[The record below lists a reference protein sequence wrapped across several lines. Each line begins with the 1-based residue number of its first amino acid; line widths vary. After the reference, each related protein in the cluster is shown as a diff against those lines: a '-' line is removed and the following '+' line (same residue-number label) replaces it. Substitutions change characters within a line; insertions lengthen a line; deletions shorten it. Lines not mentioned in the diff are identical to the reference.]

1 MSNVQKTESEP
12 RALDLSDAADAIL
25 NRWEDAEK
33 PSEDEEVEATTE
45 DVDETDVEE
54 VEIEEAEE
62 LEDDEEYEA
71 DPDEEE
77 DTEDQEEED
86 DDDEDE
92 EDDDTTEEVTIASD
106 DTVVEIKVN
115 GETKQVSVKDL
126 KRLAGQEA
134 SLTRKSQDLA
144 DQRKITE
151 EDFVRTTASYQ
162 KLLDR
167 AKERLKPYADMDMM
181 VAQSQMDTET
191 FAQLRQDARQAEED
205 VKFLEEESHAL
216 LQDMQVK
223 HQSAVQAAAKEC
235 IRVLEDTI
243 PDWGNE
249 MYNDIRAYA
258 VKNGLPQNQVDQ
270 YTDPNVIMLINKAR
284 LYDETKA
291 TAQVK
296 KAKAKVTKKTKKT
309 KVLSSKKSPPTKTQ
323 IKKANAQKAQEK
335 LRNNPKYGGGMDDIA
350 DALMA
355 RWES

>member
-1 MSNVQKTESEP
+1 MSDVQKTESEP
-12 RALDLSDAADAIL
+12 RALDLNDAADAIL

-54 VEIEEAEE
+54 VETEEAED
-62 LEDDEEYEA
+62 LEEVEDQEA
-71 DPDEEE
+71 DPDEDVAEDEE
-77 DTEDQEEED
+77 V
-86 DDDEDE
+86 DDEDE

-106 DTVVEIKVN
+106 DTIVEVKVN
-115 GETKQVSVKDL
+115 GETEQVSVKDL

-144 DQRKITE
+144 DQRKIAD
-151 EDFVRTTASYQ
+151 EDFARTTASYQ

-167 AKERLKPYADMDMM
+167 AKERLKPYADMDMLI
-181 VAQSQMDTET
+181 AQSQMDVET
-191 FAQLRQDARQAEED
+191 FAQLRQDAKQAEED
-205 VKFLEEESHAL
+205 VKFLEEESNAL
-216 LQDMQVK
+216 LNDMQAK
-223 HQSAVQAAAKEC
+223 RQSAVQAAAKDC
-235 IRVLEDTI
+235 IRVLEDTL

-249 MYNDIRAYA
+249 MYNDIRTYA
-258 VKNGLPQNQVDQ
+258 VKQGLPQNEVDQ

-291 TAQVK
+291 TAQSK

-323 IKKANAQKAQEK
+323 IRKANAQKAQQK
-335 LRNNPKYGGGMDDIA
+335 LRDNPKYGGGMDDIA

>member
-1 MSNVQKTESEP
+1 MSDVQKTDSEP

-33 PSEDEEVEATTE
+33 PSENEEVEATTE

-71 DPDEEE
+71 DPDEE
-77 DTEDQEEED
+77 TEDEEE
-86 DDDEDE
+86 DDEDE
-92 EDDDTTEEVTIASD
+92 EEDDTTEEVKVASD
-106 DTVVEIKVN
+106 DTVVELKVN

-144 DQRKITE
+144 DQRKIAE
-151 EDFVRTTASYQ
+151 EDFVRTTASYN

-167 AKERLKPYADMDMM
+167 AKERLKPYSDMDMM
-181 VAQSQMDTET
+181 IAQTQMDNET
-191 FAQLRQDARQAEED
+191 FAQLRQDAKQAEED
-205 VKFLEEESHAL
+205 VKFLEEESNAL
-216 LQDMQVK
+216 LNDMQAK
-223 HQSAVQAAAKEC
+223 RQSAVQAAAKDC
-235 IRVLEDTI
+235 IRVLEDTM

-249 MYNDIRAYA
+249 MYNDIRTYA
-258 VKNGLPQNQVDQ
+258 VKNGLPQNEVDQ

-284 LYDETKA
+284 LYDESKA
-291 TAQVK
+291 TAQSK
-296 KAKAKVTKKTKKT
+296 KAKAKVIKKTKKT

-323 IKKANAQKAQEK
+323 IKKANAEKAQQK

>member
-1 MSNVQKTESEP
+1 MTDVQKTESEP

-77 DTEDQEEED
+77 DTEDEED
-86 DDDEDE
+86 DNEDE
-92 EDDDTTEEVTIASD
+92 EDDDTTEEVEVASD

-134 SLTRKSQDLA
+134 SLTKKSQDLA
-144 DQRKITE
+144 EQRKTTDE
-151 EDFVRTTASYQ
+151 NFVRTTVSYQ
-162 KLLDR
+162 KLLER
-167 AKERLKPYADMDMM
+167 AQERLKPYADMDMM
-181 VAQSQMDTET
+181 IAQSQMDTET

-205 VKFLEEESHAL
+205 VKFLEEESNAL
-216 LQDMQVK
+216 LQDMQAK
-223 HQSAVQAAAKEC
+223 QQSAVQAAAKDC

-249 MYNDIRAYA
+249 MYNDIRTYA

-270 YTDPNVIMLINKAR
+270 YTDPNVIMLLNKAR

-291 TAQVK
+291 TAQSK

-323 IKKANAQKAQEK
+323 IKKANAQRAQEK

>member
-1 MSNVQKTESEP
+1 MSDVQKTESEP

-33 PSEDEEVEATTE
+33 PSEDAEVEATTE
-45 DVDETDVEE
+45 DVEETDVEE
-54 VEIEEAEE
+54 VETEEADDLEE
-62 LEDDEEYEA
+62 VEDYEA

-77 DTEDQEEED
+77 DVAEDEEV
-86 DDDEDE
+86 DDEDE

-106 DTVVEIKVN
+106 DTVVEVKVN
-115 GETKQVSVKDL
+115 GENKQVSVKDL

-144 DQRKITE
+144 DQRKIAE
-151 EDFVRTTASYQ
+151 EDFARTTASYQ

-167 AKERLKPYADMDMM
+167 AKERLKPYSDMDMLI
-181 VAQSQMDTET
+181 AQSQMDVET
-191 FAQLRQDARQAEED
+191 FAQLRQDAKQAEED
-205 VKFLEEESHAL
+205 VKFLEEESNAL
-216 LQDMQVK
+216 LNDMQAK
-223 HQSAVQAAAKEC
+223 RQSAVQVAAKDC
-235 IRVLEDTI
+235 IRVLEDTL

-249 MYNDIRAYA
+249 MYNDIRTYA
-258 VKNGLPQNQVDQ
+258 VKQGLPQNEVDQ

-291 TAQVK
+291 TAQSK

-323 IKKANAQKAQEK
+323 IRKANAEKARQK
-335 LRNNPKYGGGMDDIA
+335 LRDNPKYGGGMDDIA

>member
-1 MSNVQKTESEP
+1 MSDVQKTESEP

-33 PSEDEEVEATTE
+33 PSENEEVEATTE

-71 DPDEEE
+71 DPDEE
-77 DTEDQEEED
+77 TEDEEE
-86 DDDEDE
+86 DDEDE
-92 EDDDTTEEVTIASD
+92 EEDDTTEEVKVASD
-106 DTVVEIKVN
+106 DTVVELKVN

-144 DQRKITE
+144 DQRKIAE

-167 AKERLKPYADMDMM
+167 AKERLKPYSDMDMM
-181 VAQSQMDTET
+181 IAQTQMDNET
-191 FAQLRQDARQAEED
+191 FAQLRQDAKQAEED
-205 VKFLEEESHAL
+205 VKFLEEESNAL
-216 LQDMQVK
+216 LNDMQAK
-223 HQSAVQAAAKEC
+223 RQSAVQAAAKDC
-235 IRVLEDTI
+235 IRVLEDTM

-249 MYNDIRAYA
+249 MYNDIRTYA
-258 VKNGLPQNQVDQ
+258 VKNGLPQNEVDQ

-284 LYDETKA
+284 LYDESKA
-291 TAQVK
+291 TAQSK
-296 KAKAKVTKKTKKT
+296 KAKAKVIKKTKKT

-323 IKKANAQKAQEK
+323 IKKANAEKAQQK

>member
-1 MSNVQKTESEP
+1 MSDVQKTDSEP
-12 RALDLSDAADAIL
+12 RALDISDAADAIL

-33 PSEDEEVEATTE
+33 PSEDEEVEGTTE

-71 DPDEEE
+71 DPDEE
-77 DTEDQEEED
+77 TEDEEE
-86 DDDEDE
+86 DDEDE
-92 EDDDTTEEVTIASD
+92 EEDDTTEEVKVASD
-106 DTVVEIKVN
+106 DTVVELKVN

-144 DQRKITE
+144 DQRKIAE
-151 EDFVRTTASYQ
+151 EDFARTTASYN

-167 AKERLKPYADMDMM
+167 AKERLKPYSDMDMM
-181 VAQSQMDTET
+181 IAQTQMDNET
-191 FAQLRQDARQAEED
+191 FAQLRQDAKQAEED
-205 VKFLEEESHAL
+205 VKFLEEESNAL
-216 LQDMQVK
+216 LNDMQAK
-223 HQSAVQAAAKEC
+223 RQSAVQAAAKDC
-235 IRVLEDTI
+235 IRVLEDTM

-249 MYNDIRAYA
+249 MYNDIRTYA
-258 VKNGLPQNQVDQ
+258 VKNGLPQNEVDQ

-291 TAQVK
+291 TAQSK
-296 KAKAKVTKKTKKT
+296 KAKAKVIKKTKKT

-323 IKKANAQKAQEK
+323 IKKANAEKARIK
-335 LRNNPKYGGGMDDIA
+335 LRENPKYGGGMDDIA

>member
-1 MSNVQKTESEP
+1 MSDVQKTDSEP

-71 DPDEEE
+71 DPDEE
-77 DTEDQEEED
+77 TEDEE

-92 EDDDTTEEVTIASD
+92 EEDDTTEEVKVASD
-106 DTVVEIKVN
+106 DTVVELKVN

-144 DQRKITE
+144 DQRKIAE

-167 AKERLKPYADMDMM
+167 AKERLKPYSDMDMM
-181 VAQSQMDTET
+181 IAQTQMDNET
-191 FAQLRQDARQAEED
+191 FAQLRQDAKQAEED
-205 VKFLEEESHAL
+205 VKFLEEESNAL
-216 LQDMQVK
+216 LNDMQAK
-223 HQSAVQAAAKEC
+223 RQSAVQAAAKDC
-235 IRVLEDTI
+235 IRVLEDTM

-249 MYNDIRAYA
+249 MYNDIRTYA
-258 VKNGLPQNQVDQ
+258 VKNGLPQNEVDQ

-284 LYDETKA
+284 LYDESKA
-291 TAQVK
+291 TAQSK
-296 KAKAKVTKKTKKT
+296 KAKAKVIKKTKKT

-323 IKKANAQKAQEK
+323 IKKANAEKAQQK
-335 LRNNPKYGGGMDDIA
+335 LRDNPKYGGGMDDIA

>member
-1 MSNVQKTESEP
+1 MSDVQKTDSEP

-33 PSEDEEVEATTE
+33 PSENEEVEATTE

-71 DPDEEE
+71 DPDEE
-77 DTEDQEEED
+77 TEDEE

-92 EDDDTTEEVTIASD
+92 EEDDTTEEVKVASD
-106 DTVVEIKVN
+106 DTVVELKVN

-144 DQRKITE
+144 DQRKIAE
-151 EDFVRTTASYQ
+151 EDFVRTTASYN

-167 AKERLKPYADMDMM
+167 AKERLKPYSDMDMM
-181 VAQSQMDTET
+181 IAQTQMDNET
-191 FAQLRQDARQAEED
+191 FAQLRQDAKQAEED
-205 VKFLEEESHAL
+205 VKFLEEESNAL
-216 LQDMQVK
+216 LNDMQAK
-223 HQSAVQAAAKEC
+223 RQSAVQAAAKDC
-235 IRVLEDTI
+235 IRVLEDTM

-249 MYNDIRAYA
+249 MYNDIRTYA
-258 VKNGLPQNQVDQ
+258 VKNGLPQNEVDQ

-284 LYDETKA
+284 LYDESKA
-291 TAQVK
+291 TAQSK
-296 KAKAKVTKKTKKT
+296 KAKAKVIKKTKKT

-323 IKKANAQKAQEK
+323 IKKANAEKAQQK

>member
-1 MSNVQKTESEP
+1 MSDVQKTESEP

-33 PSEDEEVEATTE
+33 PSEDEGVEATTE
-45 DVDETDVEE
+45 DVAETDVEE
-54 VEIEEAEE
+54 VETEEAEE
-62 LEDDEEYEA
+62 LADEEEDEA
-71 DPDEEE
+71 DPDEE
-77 DTEDQEEED
+77 TEDEEL
-86 DDDEDE
+86 DDEDE

-106 DTVVEIKVN
+106 DTVVEVKVN
-115 GETKQVSVKDL
+115 GENKQVSVKDL

-144 DQRKITE
+144 DQRKIAE
-151 EDFVRTTASYQ
+151 EDFARTTASYQ

-167 AKERLKPYADMDMM
+167 AKERLKPYSDMDMLI
-181 VAQSQMDTET
+181 AQSQMDVET
-191 FAQLRQDARQAEED
+191 FAQLRQDAKQAEED
-205 VKFLEEESHAL
+205 VKFLEEESNAL
-216 LQDMQVK
+216 LNDMQAK
-223 HQSAVQAAAKEC
+223 RQSAVQAAAKDC
-235 IRVLEDTI
+235 IRVLEDTL

-249 MYNDIRAYA
+249 MYNDIRTYA
-258 VKNGLPQNQVDQ
+258 VKQGLPQNEVDQ

-291 TAQVK
+291 TAQSK

-323 IKKANAQKAQEK
+323 IRKANAEKARQK
-335 LRNNPKYGGGMDDIA
+335 LRENPKSGGGMDDVTE
-350 DALMA
+350 ALLA

>member
-1 MSNVQKTESEP
+1 MSDVQKTESEP
-12 RALDLSDAADAIL
+12 RALDLNDAADAIL

-45 DVDETDVEE
+45 DVEETDVEE
-54 VEIEEAEE
+54 VETEEAEE
-62 LEDDEEYEA
+62 LADEEEDET
-71 DPDEEE
+71 DPDEE
-77 DTEDQEEED
+77 TEDEE

-106 DTVVEIKVN
+106 DTIVEVKVN
-115 GETKQVSVKDL
+115 GETEQVSVKDL

-144 DQRKITE
+144 DQRKIAE
-151 EDFVRTTASYQ
+151 EDFAKTTASYQ

-167 AKERLKPYADMDMM
+167 AKERLKPYSDMDMLI
-181 VAQSQMDTET
+181 AQSQMDVET
-191 FAQLRQDARQAEED
+191 FAQLRQDAKQAEED
-205 VKFLEEESHAL
+205 VKFLEEESNAL
-216 LQDMQVK
+216 LQDMQAK
-223 HQSAVQAAAKEC
+223 RQSAVQAAAKDC
-235 IRVLEDTI
+235 IRVLEEQM
-243 PDWGNE
+243 PDWGNDT
-249 MYNDIRAYA
+249 YNDIRTYA
-258 VKNGLPQNQVDQ
+258 VKQGLPQHEVDQ

-291 TAQVK
+291 AAQSK

-323 IKKANAQKAQEK
+323 IKKAAADKARQK
-335 LRNNPKYGGGMDDIA
+335 LRNNPKYGGGMDDVTE
-350 DALMA
+350 ALMA

>member
-1 MSNVQKTESEP
+1 MSDVQKTDSEP

-33 PSEDEEVEATTE
+33 PSENEEVEATTE

-71 DPDEEE
+71 DPDEE
-77 DTEDQEEED
+77 TEDEED
-86 DDDEDE
+86 EEDDDEDE
-92 EDDDTTEEVTIASD
+92 EEDDTTEEVKVASD
-106 DTVVEIKVN
+106 DTVVELKVN

-144 DQRKITE
+144 DQRKIAE
-151 EDFVRTTASYQ
+151 EDFVRTTASYN

-167 AKERLKPYADMDMM
+167 AKERLKPYSDMDMM
-181 VAQSQMDTET
+181 IAQTQMDNET
-191 FAQLRQDARQAEED
+191 FAQLRQDAKQAEED
-205 VKFLEEESHAL
+205 VKFLEEESNAL
-216 LQDMQVK
+216 LNDMQAK
-223 HQSAVQAAAKEC
+223 RQSAVQAAAKDC
-235 IRVLEDTI
+235 IRVLEDTM

-249 MYNDIRAYA
+249 MYNDIRTYA
-258 VKNGLPQNQVDQ
+258 VKNGLPQNEVDQ

-284 LYDETKA
+284 LYDESKA
-291 TAQVK
+291 TAQSK
-296 KAKAKVTKKTKKT
+296 KAKAKVIKKTKKT

-323 IKKANAQKAQEK
+323 IKKANAEKAQQK

>member
-1 MSNVQKTESEP
+1 MSDVQKTDSEP

-71 DPDEEE
+71 DPDEE
-77 DTEDQEEED
+77 TEDEE

-92 EDDDTTEEVTIASD
+92 EEDDTTEEVKVASD
-106 DTVVEIKVN
+106 DTVVELKVN

-144 DQRKITE
+144 DQRKIAE

-167 AKERLKPYADMDMM
+167 AKERLKPYSDMDMM
-181 VAQSQMDTET
+181 IAQTQMDNET
-191 FAQLRQDARQAEED
+191 FAQLRQDAKQAEED
-205 VKFLEEESHAL
+205 VKFLEEESNAL
-216 LQDMQVK
+216 LNDMQAK
-223 HQSAVQAAAKEC
+223 RQSAVQAAAKDC
-235 IRVLEDTI
+235 IRVLEDTM

-249 MYNDIRAYA
+249 MYNDIRTYA
-258 VKNGLPQNQVDQ
+258 VKNGLPQNEVDQ

-284 LYDETKA
+284 LYDESKA
-291 TAQVK
+291 TAQSK
-296 KAKAKVTKKTKKT
+296 KAKAKVIKKTKKT

-323 IKKANAQKAQEK
+323 IKKVNAEKAQQK
-335 LRNNPKYGGGMDDIA
+335 LRDNPKYGGGMDDIA